1 MSATA
6 GEYLRQIYGRP
17 APRRDLELEHV
28 TAERD
33 MLARRLAEMAHK
45 RAELKMITAKAVT
58 VLGRHK
64 EHADCRRMITELVK
78 RLEEL

>member
-6 GEYLRQIYGRP
+6 GEYLRQTYRRP

-33 MLARRLAEMAHK
+33 MLARRLAEMAHQ
-45 RAELKMITAKAVT
+45 RAELKMLVAKSITT
-58 VLGRHK
+58 LGRHK
-64 EHADCRRMITELVK
+64 EHADCRRMITDLVK

>member
-33 MLARRLAEMAHK
+33 MLARRLAEMAHQ
-45 RAELKMITAKAVT
+45 RAELKMLVAKSITT
-58 VLGRHK
+58 LGRHR
-64 EHADCRRMITELVK
+64 EHADCRRLVAELAK